1 MGKSVAPVESPLS
14 AVRFKSC
21 MKRRGACEGASK
33 GGRRNFSECIARI
46 VRIMELD
53 DSAAAGTIGWYDI
66 GNGCG

>member
-1 MGKSVAPVESPLS
+1 MHEKEG
-14 AVRFKSC
+14 C
-21 MKRRGACEGASK
+21 KRTSEGERK
-33 GGRRNFSECIARI
+33 ERGRRNFSECIARI